1 MTDTSSEVLKNQPAD
16 LQKEQPAEVQKDQMP
31 ASQGGGVTPG
41 KDAAAGRKINLLK
54 LLLIAFICIV
64 TYFLPYLMPDA
75 LPLTEIQQIT
85 MVIFV
90 GAALLWILEPM
101 PVYAT
106 SLTIIGSLCI
116 FISDGGFTPIR
127 EYLKKADPSHLM
139 KYQTVLNSF
148 SSPVLILFLGGFALA
163 IASTKY
169 KLDINLAKIL
179 LKPFGKRPSLVTL
192 GIMCITGCFAMF
204 MSNTATTVMMLAMIA
219 PVLTT
224 VDKKDPGIKALVLAV
239 PFAANIGGIATP
251 VGTPP
256 NAIALSFLTG
266 ENSISFMSWMM
277 MCFPMAIVCIFAA
290 WCVLHFM
297 FPFRA
302 REITLTIDSKFEK
315 DWKSIVVYVI
325 FALTILLWMT
335 EKLHGINSYV
345 IALVPLMGY
354 TATGI
359 LTAGDIKR
367 MNWDV
372 IWLIAGGIAIGN
384 ALGATG
390 LADKLAH
397 MVDYSRFSGFMI
409 IAVLATIGW
418 GLSNFISNTAA
429 ANLMIPIA
437 VAVLT
442 NAADTGIQLSHSLV
456 IMALAMSFAMTLP
469 ISTPPNALA
478 YATGD
483 VSNRD
488 MMKAG
493 GTVSVLCMLL
503 AFAALY
509 LIEHVF

>member
-1 MTDTSSEVLKNQPAD
+1 
-16 LQKEQPAEVQKDQMP
+16 
-31 ASQGGGVTPG
+31 
-41 KDAAAGRKINLLK
+41 
-54 LLLIAFICIV
+54 
-64 TYFLPYLMPDA
+64 
-75 LPLTEIQQIT
+75 
-85 MVIFV
+85 
-90 GAALLWILEPM
+90 
-101 PVYAT
+101 
-106 SLTIIGSLCI
+106 
-116 FISDGGFTPIR
+116 
-127 EYLKKADPSHLM
+127 M

>member
-1 MTDTSSEVLKNQPAD
+1 
-16 LQKEQPAEVQKDQMP
+16 MP